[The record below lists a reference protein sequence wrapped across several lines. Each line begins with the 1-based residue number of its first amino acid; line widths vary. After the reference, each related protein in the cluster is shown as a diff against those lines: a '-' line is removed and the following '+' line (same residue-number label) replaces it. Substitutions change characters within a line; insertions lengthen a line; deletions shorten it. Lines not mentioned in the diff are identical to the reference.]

1 MSASLVTGGGG
12 FLGSHLVE
20 RLEADG
26 HDVVVPRRRDYDLTD
41 MDDAAGCS
49 PRREPELVFHL
60 AAEVG
65 GIGANRANPGRY
77 WYANLM
83 MGAHVL
89 EQARLHGT
97 RKLVIAGTI
106 CAYPKHTP
114 VPFRED
120 ELWNGY
126 PEETNAPYGVAKKAV
141 LVGAQAYR
149 EQYGLER
156 DLPAAGEPLRPA
168 RQLRPRDVARDPG
181 ADPQD
186 DRGAT
191 GRESCSGATARRRAS
206 SSTSTTA
213 SRGSCSP
220 PSGTTAPSPSTS
232 APARRSRSGDLAEI
246 VAEVTG
252 FEGEIRWD
260 ASMPNGQ
267 PRRTLDVSRAEELF
281 GFRGTRAAARGNDAD
296 GRLVQRAWH
305 LSVRR
310 ADPLLIATVCVQWLV
325 TAGVALTAHHTG
337 SIYGTEA
344 SARAVADAA
353 NRLADGTLPHT
364 GGPAYP
370 VLLAPLAAVTDSANT
385 FAAVVTALGISSSRR
400 PRATACSI
408 SHRASP
414 DARTPFSPPRSG
426 FWTRRRRA
434 AVRDEVSRHLRGQR
448 PAGALRAHAA
458 PRLSR
463 DGVVARGGGTR
474 HARHGRCPRAAL
486 FAGLLAALATAVLP
500 VAAAVAVGAGLALA
514 AARRW
519 RGLLEAAIGLGAGL
533 APTLLWRE
541 RALGT
546 VTLTLGHPSWGAF
559 DAAMANVREYFW
571 SNRLLQWLPVAGTV
585 GMLRLARPAAALL
598 AGWLGA
604 LVLVVVA
611 APSDFTNGRIFI
623 DLIPSWPAYA
633 LLVAAVPALVPRLTH
648 RLRGR
653 LEPERQA
660 GVVPTAAEGAR

>member
-1 MSASLVTGGGG
+1 
-12 FLGSHLVE
+12 
-20 RLEADG
+20 
-26 HDVVVPRRRDYDLTD
+26 
-41 MDDAAGCS
+41 
-49 PRREPELVFHL
+49 
-60 AAEVG
+60 
-65 GIGANRANPGRY
+65 
-77 WYANLM
+77 
-83 MGAHVL
+83 
-89 EQARLHGT
+89 
-97 RKLVIAGTI
+97 
-106 CAYPKHTP
+106 
-114 VPFRED
+114 
-120 ELWNGY
+120 
-126 PEETNAPYGVAKKAV
+126 
-141 LVGAQAYR
+141 
-149 EQYGLER
+149 
-156 DLPAAGEPLRPA
+156 
-168 RQLRPRDVARDPG
+168 
-181 ADPQD
+181 
-186 DRGAT
+186 
-191 GRESCSGATARRRAS
+191 
-206 SSTSTTA
+206 
-213 SRGSCSP
+213 
-220 PSGTTAPSPSTS
+220 
-232 APARRSRSGDLAEI
+232 
-246 VAEVTG
+246 
-252 FEGEIRWD
+252 
-260 ASMPNGQ
+260 
-267 PRRTLDVSRAEELF
+267 
-281 GFRGTRAAARGNDAD
+281 
-296 GRLVQRAWH
+296 
-305 LSVRR
+305 VRR

-385 FAAVVTALGISSSRR
+385 FAAVVTALGILVLAPAASYCLLDLAQSLAGR
-400 PRATACSI
+400 PYAVLA
-408 SHRASP
+408 
-414 DARTPFSPPRSG
+414 
-426 FWTRRRRA
+426 A
-434 AVRDEVSRHLRGQR
+434 AVWLLAPVAAVPLFVTKYHDTYVDNVL
-448 PAGALRAHAA
+448 PALYGLTLHPAYLAMVLSLAAAALAMRAVA
-458 PRLSR
+458 
-463 DGVVARGGGTR
+463 GVP
-474 HARHGRCPRAAL
+474 HAAL

-660 GVVPTAAEGAR
+660 GGVPTAAEGAR